1 VLPLAAASRG
11 ARGGCANTDERRR
24 KMPTDVRAY
33 WQICGEQLIKLAQ
46 AEVGPRATAAQLR
59 DALQHARRR
68 RPDLAAAYDAKRLS
82 HADEEGVLH
91 YVVDGLEIE
100 IPTRRTAEIRLARRV
115 NQLTKSGEAKS
126 ALEALEIARREAPA
140 LAELLDGR

>member
-1 VLPLAAASRG
+1 
-11 ARGGCANTDERRR
+11 
-24 KMPTDVRAY
+24 MPTDVRAY